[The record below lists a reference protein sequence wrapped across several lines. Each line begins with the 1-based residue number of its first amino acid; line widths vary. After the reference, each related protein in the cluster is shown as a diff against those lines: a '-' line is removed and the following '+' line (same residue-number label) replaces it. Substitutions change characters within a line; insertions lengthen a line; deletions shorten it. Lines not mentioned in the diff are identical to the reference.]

1 MNDTDTNPS
10 SNLPTATVASAR
22 SSWWVWLI
30 PVAAI
35 LFAAALIA
43 SYVVKQGPVIT
54 IEMNDGY
61 GLKPTDVLR
70 CRGIVVGEIET
81 ARIADTGDGV
91 SVRVRLHP
99 TAEHVAR
106 RGSRFWVVRPK
117 LDLSGVAGLE
127 TVAGPRYIA
136 VLPGDRA
143 GEHVDT
149 FTALDDPPPVE
160 RIDPDGLRVQLI
172 SDRRGSLRPGA
183 PVLYRQFHIG
193 AVLSV
198 DLAEDGKHVQ
208 VWVYVE
214 PAYKNVVRVNSQW
227 ANVSGFEW
235 SFGIQGAKVE
245 VESLQSLLDGGVAVF
260 TPNKAGELL
269 QGDYRFE
276 LAPRPEEEWYEWQ
289 PDLKVG
295 PAS

>member
-1 MNDTDTNPS
+1 MTEAPQTNT
-10 SNLPTATVASAR
+10 LPTATVAPAR

-30 PVAAI
+30 PIAAL

-54 IEMNDGY
+54 IQMTDGY

-70 CRGIVVGEIET
+70 CRGIVVGEIED
-81 ARIADTGDGV
+81 ARIHDDGEGV
-91 SVRVRLHP
+91 SVRVRLNP
-99 TAEHVAR
+99 TAEHLAR
-106 RGSRFWVVRPK
+106 KGSRFWVVRPK
-117 LDLSGVAGLE
+117 LELSGIAGLE
-127 TVAGPRYIA
+127 TVAGPRYIS
-136 VLPGDRA
+136 VLPGPRD
-143 GEHVDT
+143 GEAVKE
-149 FTALDDPPPVE
+149 FTALNGAPPVE
-160 RIDPDGLRVQLI
+160 RIDPDGLRVQLV

-183 PVLYRQFHIG
+183 PVLYRQFNIG

-198 DLAEDGKHVQ
+198 ELADDGKHVQ
-208 VWVYVE
+208 VWVYIE
-214 PAYKNVVRVNSQW
+214 PAYKNVIRVNSQW

-235 SFGIQGAKVE
+235 SFGFTEGARVE

-269 QGDYRFE
+269 NGDYRFQ

-295 PAS
+295 QAGE